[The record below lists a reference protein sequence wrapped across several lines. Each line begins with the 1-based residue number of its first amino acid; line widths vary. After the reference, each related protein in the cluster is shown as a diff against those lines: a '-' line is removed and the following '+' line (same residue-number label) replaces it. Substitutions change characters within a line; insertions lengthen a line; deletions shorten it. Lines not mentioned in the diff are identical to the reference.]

1 MDKQSFL
8 KNVGLTSLAMPLTFG
23 MLLGKWGRSHVCR
36 SIISRGN
43 GMFRPVSPGIFV
55 AIVAYALMGLTAC
68 GKQTA
73 GERDVG
79 PKTPGVDAVFADI
92 LAEGPGAAVI
102 VMEHGQVVHRAGY
115 GMAHLDHGIPI
126 SPETVFDIASI
137 SKQFGAIAALLL
149 EADGKLDFNA
159 DVRTYVPE
167 LPSFGHT
174 ITVRH
179 LVHHTSGIR
188 DWPHVMALAGV
199 EMSDVI
205 SFEKILR
212 MLLQQKSINF
222 PPGSEYAYSNTGY
235 NLLALIIERT
245 SGMSFREF
253 TSERIFKPLGMAN
266 THFSDNYN
274 EVVPGRAESYH
285 LPQSEENGGGYQR
298 SINQLTA
305 LASSSL
311 NTTIDDFALW
321 MKNYETGQVG
331 SKAMISRMT
340 QRGVLTSGETID
352 YAYGLVVEE
361 YRGLLTY
368 RHGGSWAGNRS
379 SFNRFPEQN
388 LSVAVFCNFATCDA
402 ARRARE
408 VSEVY
413 LAEVMGPSPPDDPP
427 TASSGDSLNLSESQL
442 AEFVGDYRSPEL
454 DSSYKIIIQDGRLM
468 AEHWRNRPSV
478 LTPRTADS
486 FEGDQWWFPEVRFVR
501 DGRGRVNG
509 FMVSG
514 PRVRNLIFER
524 SSDDAG
530 SPRS

>member
-1 MDKQSFL
+1 
-8 KNVGLTSLAMPLTFG
+8 
-23 MLLGKWGRSHVCR
+23 
-36 SIISRGN
+36 
-43 GMFRPVSPGIFV
+43 MFRPVSPGIFV

-68 GKQTA
+68 GKQIT
-73 GERDVG
+73 GEHDDG
-79 PKTPGVDAVFADI
+79 PRTSGVDAVFADI

-102 VMEHGQVVHRAGY
+102 VMEDGQVVHRAGY
-115 GMAHLDHGIPI
+115 GMAQLDHGIPI
-126 SPETVFDIASI
+126 SPDTVFDIASV
-137 SKQFGAIAALLL
+137 SKQFGAMAALLL
-149 EADGKLDFNA
+149 EADGKLDFDA

-188 DWPHVMALAGV
+188 DWPHVMALAGM

-205 SFEKILR
+205 SFEKIIR

-245 SGMSFREF
+245 SGTSFREF
-253 TSERIFKPLGMAN
+253 TTERIFKPLGMTN
-266 THFSDNYN
+266 THFSDDYN
-274 EVVPGRAESYH
+274 EVVPRRAESYY
-285 LPQSEENGGGYQR
+285 LPQAEESGEGYR
-298 SINQLTA
+298 HAINQLTA

-311 NTTIDDFALW
+311 HTTIDDFALW
-321 MKNYETGQVG
+321 MKNYDTGQVG
-331 SKAMISRMT
+331 GKAMISRMS

-352 YAYGLVVEE
+352 YAHGLVVDE

-368 RHGGSWAGNRS
+368 RHGGSWAGYRS
-379 SFNRFPEQN
+379 SFIRFPEQN

-402 ARRARE
+402 ARRAGE

-413 LAEVMGPSPPDDPP
+413 LAEVMGSSPPDAPP
-427 TASSGDSLNLSESQL
+427 TESSGDSLNLSESQL

-468 AEHWRNRPSV
+468 AVHWRNNSSV
-478 LTPRTADS
+478 LTPRTVDS